1 MSMTTIPF
9 EKKCLPNGLEVIVHV
24 DRSIPVAAVNVWYH
38 VGSKNEVPGRTGFAH
53 LFEHVMFEGSK
64 NHNKDYFEPLQKVG
78 ANINGSTTNDRTN
91 YWEDVPSNYLELAL
105 WLESDR
111 MGFLLDALDQ
121 ERFDLQRDVVKNE
134 RRQSYENRPYG
145 GAHLKIQEALFP
157 SPHPY
162 NWPTIGSQEDL
173 DAATLED
180 VKDFFRN
187 YYHPS
192 NASICIAGNVDQSE
206 VFENVNNYFGG
217 LKPGP
222 KIDRF
227 KKINSSIVGQ
237 TSIELEDNV
246 QLPRLYLAWPTV
258 PDFTRL
264 QAALDILSVIL
275 TDGRSSRLNKN
286 LVYESQ
292 KAHDVSAFHH
302 GQEVSG
308 EFHLTATVTPDGN
321 INELEKEIRF
331 ELEEFR
337 VSGPSEAEIIRAKNR
352 IESYY
357 VMQMEKIG
365 GFGGRA
371 DQLNYYNVMAGD
383 PSIITTDIDRYKSI
397 TSQDIY
403 EAGQLL
409 GKNHVKLIVTP
420 TKEKKYFAT
429 GVDRTQMPSGT
440 GNVNFTPPI
449 PERYE
454 TSNGLEILL
463 INKPN
468 LPVTSLTYMI
478 PDGVNKDPLDKP
490 GLSKF
495 SLDMLQEGTTSR
507 TSSEISEEIEFLGSH
522 MSRESAREY
531 SLLSVSGLSEHFEK
545 TADIIA
551 DVSQNPIFPEKE
563 YQRVLNEKIADLG
576 TLGDS
581 ADLVANIASRS
592 ILYGNDFEYGHPA
605 NGTLESI
612 KSIERKDLETHF
624 KSRTLASGSTIIVV
638 GSTTMEDAVKIIEPK
653 FVNAIPKSNK
663 VLDLSDFQSHKGH
676 KKLSIY
682 LIDRPGAAQSVIRAG
697 HLTIPRTHEDYYAVA
712 FLNYVLGGEY
722 SSRLNMN
729 LRQEKGYSYGFYSS
743 IIWMKSRSA
752 WLARGSVQ
760 TEVTSESVQEIINEF
775 QGIKYEN
782 PISEKEFAIAKDG
795 LIKSIPS
802 QYETNSQIM
811 SQMVRL
817 INFGLPLDHFK
828 QSIEK
833 LHSLE
838 LNEVLSA
845 ATKHVMD
852 TQLQIIIV
860 GDKSKTLAGL
870 TGLNASL
877 TETDMYGSIRN
888 KIS

>member
-1 MSMTTIPF
+1 MAIIPF
-9 EKKCLPNGLEVIVHV
+9 EKKTLPNGLEVIVHV
-24 DRSIPVAAVNVWYH
+24 DKSMPVAAVNVWYH

-64 NHNKDYFEPLQKVG
+64 NHNKDYFEPLQKIG

-121 ERFDLQRDVVKNE
+121 ERFDLQREVVKNE

-145 GAHLKIQEALFP
+145 TAHLKIQEALFP
-157 SPHPY
+157 HPHPY

-173 DAATLED
+173 NAATLED
-180 VKDFFRN
+180 VKGFFRN

-192 NASICIAGNVDQSE
+192 NASICVAGDVDQNE
-206 VFENVNNYFGG
+206 VFENVNKYFGG

-227 KKINSSIVGQ
+227 KKIDSSIMGQ
-237 TSIELEDNV
+237 TYIELQDNV

-258 PDFTRL
+258 PDFSKL
-264 QAALDILSVIL
+264 QAALDILSIIL

-292 KAHDVSAFHH
+292 KAHDVRAFHH
-302 GQEVSG
+302 GQEISG
-308 EFHLTATVTPDGN
+308 EFHLTATVTPEGD
-321 INELEKEIRF
+321 INELEKEIRA
-331 ELEEFR
+331 ELEELR
-337 VSGPSEAEIIRAKNR
+337 VKAPSEAEVMRAKNR

-383 PSIITTDIDRYKSI
+383 PSVITTDIDRYKAI
-397 TSQDIY
+397 TSNDIY
-403 EAGQLL
+403 EAAQLL
-409 GKNHVKLIVTP
+409 GNNHVKLIVTP
-420 TKEKKYFAT
+420 TEEKKYFTT
-429 GVDRTQMPSGT
+429 GVDRTQMPSST
-440 GNVNFTPPI
+440 GNINFTPPI

-454 TSNGLEILL
+454 TGSGLEILL

-468 LPVTSLTYMI
+468 LPVTSLTYVI
-478 PDGVNKDPLDKP
+478 PNGVNKDPVDKS

-495 SLDMLQEGTTSR
+495 SMDMLQEGTKSR

-531 SLLSVSGLSEHFEK
+531 SLLSVSGLSQHFEK
-545 TADIIA
+545 TVDIIA
-551 DVSQNPIFPEKE
+551 DISQNPIFPEKE
-563 YQRVLNEKIADLG
+563 YQRVLREKNADLG
-576 TLGDS
+576 TLSDN
-581 ADLVANIASRS
+581 ADLVANIASRA
-592 ILYGNDFEYGHPA
+592 ILYAHDFEYGHPA
-605 NGTLESI
+605 NGTLETI
-612 KSIERKDLETHF
+612 KSIKRKDLETHF
-624 KSRTLASGSTIIVV
+624 KSHISSRGSTILIV
-638 GSTTMEDAVKIIEPK
+638 GSTTMEDAVKIIEPR
-653 FVNAIPKSNK
+653 FGDVISKSGEG
-663 VLDLSDFQSHKGH
+663 LDTSNFQSYEDHNRP
-676 KKLSIY
+676 SIY

-697 HLTIPRTHEDYYAVA
+697 HLTIPRTHEDYYSVA

-729 LRQEKGYSYGFYSS
+729 LRQERGYSYGFYSS

-760 TEVTSESVQEIINEF
+760 TEVTTESVQEIINEF

-782 PISEKEFAIAKDG
+782 PISEKEFVIAKDG
-795 LIKSIPS
+795 LIKGIPS

-811 SQMVRL
+811 SQMVSL
-817 INFGLPLDHFK
+817 INFGLPLDHFS
-828 QSIEK
+828 QGIEK

-845 ATKHVMD
+845 ATKHVND
-852 TQLQIIIV
+852 TQLQVIIV
-860 GDKSKTLAGL
+860 GDKSKILNGL
-870 TGLNASL
+870 TGLNARL
-877 TETDMYGSIRN
+877 IETDIYGSIRDE
-888 KIS
+888 IS